1 MIWGPSMSFRRCA
14 SVVLALVV
22 SACASSSGTPFGEEF
37 TTSATASQ
45 GNSRLINRAQLELFP
60 GQSAWRAVE
69 NLNPRWLQIRGGSI
83 NYGPS
88 YARVVVDGSLR
99 GELAHLYRVITDDI
113 ETMRFLSASDA
124 TTKYGTGFPGGVI
137 EVMTRRGR

>member
-1 MIWGPSMSFRRCA
+1 MIGGPSMSFRRCA

-37 TTSATASQ
+37 TTSVASQ
-45 GNSRLINRAQLELFP
+45 GNSRLIDRPQLELFP

-69 NLNPRWLQIRGGSI
+69 NLNPRWLQLRGGSI
-83 NYGPS
+83 SYGPS
-88 YARVVVDGSLR
+88 YARVVVDGILR
-99 GELAHLYRVITDDI
+99 GELAHLYRVITDEI